1 MTLAHKSVN
10 VDSMNTES
18 KKSNKSGLSV
28 DKSPSPIQIDEKKFS
43 FDKSFQEKIIVAMIY
58 DRVWASQFSE
68 VLNVNYFEY
77 AHLKKLSSIYV
88 NYYNKY
94 KEFPTIELLAQIVA
108 DDLKNINDSNL
119 KEQIKFFLRYVAE
132 FTEFGDLAY
141 VKEKSL
147 DFCKRAGLQ
156 KALEE
161 SVDLI
166 NTERYEKIVEIVKTA
181 INAGTEHTSGLTL
194 TEDVDARYSETYR
207 RTVPTGIDQLDQRS
221 ILNGGLGGGEI
232 GVVVAPSGVGKSHM
246 LTHLGASAL
255 LKGKNVLHYTFE
267 LNERAIGIR
276 YDSHLIGV
284 NSTDCYMH
292 KEAIKKYYSDNA
304 ETLGRLIIK
313 YFPTGSATVNTLRA
327 HIEKLSHNGFRPDIL
342 VVDYAGIMR
351 STEKYELLR
360 LELKKIFEELRGF
373 AAELDIPVWTAAQ
386 SNKEGMNSDFVDM
399 SNMAEAYAQAH
410 IADVILGLSRK
421 SANKATGYGN
431 IFIAKN
437 RAGIDGIKFE
447 VHLDTAQSRLRI
459 LTDEE
464 VMKMKSGNVS
474 EEDEIKNL
482 LRMKLRSFQKASP
495 VVKLDET
502 AEIVLSVSED
512 QKH

>member
-1 MTLAHKSVN
+1 MTPDHKSVN
-10 VDSMNTES
+10 VDKNSMKNEMG
-18 KKSNKSGLSV
+18 KRVN
-28 DKSPSPIQIDEKKFS
+28 PQEAEIIEEKKFS
-43 FDKSFQEKIIVAMIY
+43 FDKSFQEKIIIAMIY

-88 NYYNKY
+88 NYHNKY
-94 KEFPTIELLAQIVA
+94 KEFPTLELLAQIVA
-108 DDLKNINDSNL
+108 EDLKNINDSNL
-119 KEQIKFFLRYVAE
+119 KEQIKFFLKYVAE
-132 FTEFGDLAY
+132 FKDFGDLAY

-207 RTVPTGIDQLDQRS
+207 RTVPTGIEQLDHRS

-232 GVVVAPSGVGKSHM
+232 GVVVAPSGTGKSHM
-246 LTHLGASAL
+246 LTDFGAAAL
-255 LKGKNVLHYTFE
+255 LRGKNVVHYTFE

-276 YDSHLIGV
+276 YDSRLLGI

-292 KEAIKKYYSDNA
+292 KDEIKKFYNDNA
-304 ETLGRLIIK
+304 DTLGRLIIK

-327 HIEKLSHNGFRPDIL
+327 HIEKLSHSGFRPDLL

-410 IADVILGLSRK
+410 IADFIVGLSRK
-421 SANKATGYGN
+421 SANKSTGYGN

-437 RAGIDGIKFE
+437 RAGMDGIKFE

-459 LTDEE
+459 LSDDE
-464 VMKMKSGNVS
+464 VMKMKSGNAS
-474 EEDEIKNL
+474 EEDEIKNI
-482 LRMKLRSFQKASP
+482 LRMKLRNFQKATP
-495 VVKLDET
+495 ILKKNEENDLVIPLE
-502 AEIVLSVSED
+502 E